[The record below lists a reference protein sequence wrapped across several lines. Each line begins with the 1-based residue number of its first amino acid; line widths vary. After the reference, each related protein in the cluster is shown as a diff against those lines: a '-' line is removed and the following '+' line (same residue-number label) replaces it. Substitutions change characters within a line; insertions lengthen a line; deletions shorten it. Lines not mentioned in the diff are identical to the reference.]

1 MAKQETAYEVPG
13 QLKAAMIEFA
23 IVEEML
29 GGGDDDLAK
38 ARVEFERLAEPYK
51 DRLAAARE
59 FITAHLLEIEHS
71 VAHESVK
78 ATFRKGHERVSWNG
92 KELDSLCLK
101 NPALLE
107 MLGSARRVSPVKPS
121 ISVKW
126 DSTWVADAGK
136 NGDLDDEPP
145 F

>member
-1 MAKQETAYEVPG
+1 MAKQEEGFEISGP
-13 QLKAAMIEFA
+13 LEAAMVLFA
-23 IVEEML
+23 AASSDL
-29 GGGDDDLAK
+29 GGGDEELAK

-51 DRLAAARE
+51 DRLKSASE
-59 FITAHLLEIEHS
+59 FIKAHLLEIEHTVS
-71 VAHESVK
+71 HESVK

-107 MLGSARRVSPVKPS
+107 MLGSARKISPVKPS

-126 DSTWVADAGK
+126 DPTWVADVGK
-136 NGDLDDEPP
+136 NGTGDDDPP